1 MRYSLRLLKRDLRES
16 ARALFDSL
24 LPPTCLGCR
33 EPGDPFCGP
42 CRAGLARRG
51 GPACPRCGERVLVA
65 GSPCQVDHR
74 QLAGLSW
81 HVAPYAYRGT
91 GGALVRRFKLD
102 ANGAAG
108 DWLARAMAAMACER
122 FGASWRQALL
132 VPVPLHASRRR
143 ARGFDQAEWL
153 ARAVARR
160 LRCGRVLPVLE
171 RQAAT
176 LPQGDP
182 RVRSRERNVAAAF
195 AVRMPR
201 PVVGARVVLVDDV
214 FTSGATA
221 RTCARLLR
229 EAGAAEV
236 ALLTAC
242 RS

>member
-1 MRYSLRLLKRDLRES
+1 MVLKRDLREL
-16 ARALFDSL
+16 ARAVFDLL
-24 LPPTCLGCR
+24 LPPSCLGCR

-42 CRAGLARRG
+42 CRVGLTRRG
-51 GPACPRCGERVLVA
+51 GPACPRCGERVLGPGA
-65 GSPCQVDHR
+65 GCAADHR
-74 QLAGLSW
+74 QLTGLAW
-81 HVAPYAYRGT
+81 HAAPYLYRGT

-108 DWLARAMAAMACER
+108 DWLARAMAAVALPR
-122 FGASWRQALL
+122 LGPPWRQALV

-143 ARGFDQAEWL
+143 VRGFDQADWL
-153 ARAVARR
+153 ARAVVRR
-160 LRCGRVLPVLE
+160 LRCGRVAPVLE
-171 RQAAT
+171 RRAAT

-195 AVRMPR
+195 AVRAPR
-201 PVVGARVVLVDDV
+201 QVVGARVVLVDDV